1 MPLATAGPAPRR
13 LRPEVSAVP
22 RYSAA
27 VSAALAALALATA
40 PARLHAQG
48 AALSVEWRGG
58 VAVPLASFA
67 DGSEVG
73 EGTGAGPAF
82 GVEVAFR
89 GGQGRRTLYAGFSQL
104 RFGCDAAG
112 CPAGEPYV
120 ATGVNAGLRLTLLP
134 SHRVLPWIGVGALTT
149 RVESPGVRG
158 SPPGVSTL
166 GYGGEISAGL
176 YLSVGRSVA
185 FTPSVR
191 FTGAGTELAGGAP
204 LSLRYLVA
212 DLGLVLAF

>member
-1 MPLATAGPAPRR
+1 M
-13 LRPEVSAVP
+13 P
-22 RYSAA
+22 RYAAA

-40 PARLHAQG
+40 PSRLQAQG
-48 AALSVEWRGG
+48 ATLSAEARAG

-67 DGSEVG
+67 DGSSVG
-73 EGTGAGPAF
+73 EGTGAGSAF
-82 GVEVAFR
+82 GVEVALR
-89 GGQGRRTLYAGFSQL
+89 PGQGRRTLYAGFSQL
-104 RFGCDAAG
+104 RFGCKAAG

-134 SHRVLPWIGVGALTT
+134 GHRVLPWVGVGALTT

-176 YLSVGRSVA
+176 YLGAGRSVA

-191 FTGAGTELAGGAP
+191 FVRAGTELPGGAS

-212 DLGLVLAF
+212 DLGVVLAF